1 MLPHNTQSGRNSA
14 PKRYF
19 DRFFQSVDTRT
30 GWHAMLILGL
40 PSICRLSKQ
49 ACTDEDVLNQ
59 VAETA
64 IILIFTQN
72 KQIRFSPGSIQER
85 LCGQLENN
93 VTLSPASISSC
104 FLLIKTNKPKKSS
117 VVVLLENGYLVPP
130 GSDTMFFQGE
140 Y

>member
-1 MLPHNTQSGRNSA
+1 
-14 PKRYF
+14 
-19 DRFFQSVDTRT
+19 
-30 GWHAMLILGL
+30 MLILGL

-93 VTLSPASISSC
+93 MLLSAQHPLAAA
-104 FLLIKTNKPKKSS
+104 
-117 VVVLLENGYLVPP
+117 
-130 GSDTMFFQGE
+130 FF
-140 Y
+140 